1 MNTNEDVI
9 LSQNPT
15 DLLEQTRTYLQ
26 RVQLALQE
34 STDFDEILDIRDRGE
49 LFRQYS
55 RQQRYGIEIQ
65 NTGAEIKIRA
75 ERRMGEL
82 LREIKEDGELQHGG
96 DRKSESRFHR
106 ATLND
111 IGISRTQSF
120 RWQRAASLPNPIFEA
135 YIRETKERQEEITT
149 NAVLAIVQARLKEE
163 RIQEIVNTPS
173 DTSTIDDL
181 YKLIDAGKRFGTILA
196 DPPWR
201 YGNQATRAST
211 NNHYR
216 TMTVDEIAAL
226 PIDQLAA
233 DDSHLHLWVPNAF
246 LFEAKDVMDAW
257 GFTYKSVFVWCK
269 PTIGLGNYWRVA
281 TEFLLLGVRGNCPF
295 LDQSQ
300 INWIEAERES
310 HSTKPEVIRALIEK
324 VSPPPRLELFARRV
338 VEGWTC
344 WGAEVNYGIES
355 EGAENYKER
364 KR

>member
-1 MNTNEDVI
+1 MNTNGEVI
-9 LSQNPT
+9 ISQNDPT
-15 DLLEQTRTYLQ
+15 QMLEQARDCLQ
-26 RVQLALQE
+26 RVQQTLQE

-65 NTGAEIKIRA
+65 NAGAEIKIRA

-82 LREIKEDGELQHGG
+82 LREMKEGGELQHGG

-135 YIRETKERQEEITT
+135 YIRETKEREEEITT
-149 NAVLAIVQARLKEE
+149 NAILAIVHSRLKEE
-163 RIQEIVNTPS
+163 RIQEIINTPS
-173 DTSTIDDL
+173 DTDTVDDL
-181 YKLIDAGKRFGTILA
+181 YKLIDAGKKFGTILA

-201 YGNQATRAST
+201 YDNQSTRAAT
-211 NNHYR
+211 NNHYQ
-216 TMTVDEIAAL
+216 TMTIDEIAAL
-226 PIDQLAA
+226 PVNQLAA
-233 DDSHLHLWVPNAF
+233 DDSHLHLWVPNSF
-246 LFEAKDVMDAW
+246 LFEARDVMEAW
-257 GFTYKSVFVWCK
+257 GFAYKSVFVWCK

-300 INWIEAERES
+300 MNWIEADREE
-310 HSTKPEVIRALIEK
+310 HSTKPEVVRELIEK
-324 VSPPPRLELFARRV
+324 VSPPPRLELFGRRTV
-338 VEGWTC
+338 PNWCV
-344 WGAEVNYGIES
+344 WGDAIGCADNE
-355 EGAENYKER
+355 KQ
-364 KR
+364 